1 MIYDKVCA
9 PARGEPAGVD
19 RAAGN
24 LCGVTQVATGSE
36 AAIDVRAPASPR
48 RFVGEVAGTLWTPLR
63 LLLRHWPVLFTLGVA
78 GLVAREGLVR
88 AAVWTAGV
96 NGILG
101 FLVFLLAPVSVMV
114 AMILMLRSVRPSLP
128 SIGRLPRPAPVL
140 PHLGSLLIP
149 FIAFYLAFDLFQE
162 DFRAYSIGLYQTYES
177 FTAVLDKV
185 DSTGI
190 RVPLINEP
198 GANVLP
204 LVSVVAAAFVL
215 RWALDR
221 WDLTRRIPVLGLPG
235 AYLEIVW
242 VSLGLLFVI
251 KQLVDGF
258 WIWAGERKAWHAVLD
273 WWHGFGTATGGLG
286 RAYRTV
292 DDWVVGAF
300 PSGSFG
306 RIFLVPIT
314 GLVAAAVVYNL
325 SVSSL
330 LRPPPGT
337 GRRRWLRTAA
347 VGLATVVSRRFGPLI
362 QGVRAMARGGAVPVM
377 FFCLS
382 VVALQTAAQWL
393 RKLEWALIGPRIPG
407 TVQSGLKA
415 SLEGFNDVL
424 TFVLLMC
431 VLAAA
436 ADGVAR
442 RTAGSR
448 RAEPDVARQGEPV
461 VDPDRDGPGVARQ
474 REVDRIHVP

>member
-1 MIYDKVCA
+1 
-9 PARGEPAGVD
+9 
-19 RAAGN
+19 
-24 LCGVTQVATGSE
+24 VTQVAAGSE
-36 AAIDVRAPASPR
+36 SMINLRAPAGPR
-48 RFVGEVAGTLWTPLR
+48 GFGAEIAGTLWTPLR

-128 SIGRLPRPAPVL
+128 SIGRLPRPAPGL
-140 PHLGSLLIP
+140 PHLGSVLIP

-162 DFRAYSIGLYQTYES
+162 DYREYNAGLYAKYES
-177 FTAVLDKV
+177 LSAVMDKV
-185 DSTGI
+185 DSTGV
-190 RVPLINEP
+190 RVPLIDEA
-198 GANVLP
+198 GANVL

-221 WDLTRRIPVLGLPG
+221 WELTRRIPVLGLPG
-235 AYLEIVW
+235 AYLEIIW

-258 WIWAGERKAWHAVLD
+258 WRWASQRRAWHAVLD
-273 WWHGFGTATGGLG
+273 WWHGLGTATGGLG

-306 RIFLVPIT
+306 RTFLVPIT
-314 GLVAAAVVYNL
+314 GLVATAVVYNL
-325 SVSSL
+325 SVSSV

-347 VGLATVVSRRFGPLI
+347 AGLATVTSRRFGPLI

-393 RKLEWALIGPRIPG
+393 RKLEWALIGPRNPG
-407 TVQSGLKA
+407 TVQSGLEA
-415 SLEGFNDVL
+415 ALEGFNDVL

-448 RAEPDVARQGEPV
+448 RAEPDVARQGEHV
-461 VDPDRDGPGVARQ
+461 VDPDRDGPAIAR
-474 REVDRIHVP
+474 